1 LIKQKKPVVLS
12 KRLGAIAEMLSPG
25 GRVVDVGCDHGFLD
39 IYLVQT
45 GKVAGALAMDVR
57 KGPLSAASEHV
68 REAGFEGVIE
78 TRLSDGLE
86 AYHLGEGDKLVCAGM
101 GGKLMQRILTAYP
114 EKTADFGEMILQPQS
129 ELREFRVF
137 LRDNGFQVT
146 EERAILEDGKFYFPT
161 KVVRGDKGISLEC
174 SDRDLEVYDRYG
186 EKLIQSK
193 DPVLLQF
200 LLGQERILGG
210 VREGLIGNAS
220 QLSEDGKN
228 RLLEV
233 ENEWEILQ
241 RAISLVK

>member
-1 LIKQKKPVVLS
+1 MSLS
-12 KRLGAIAEMLSPG
+12 KRLGAIADMLSPG

-68 REAGFEGVIE
+68 REAGLEGVIE

-114 EKTADFGEMILQPQS
+114 EKTADFAEMILQPQS
-129 ELREFRVF
+129 ELREFRAF
-137 LRDNGFQVT
+137 LRDNGLWIT
-146 EERAILEDGKFYFPT
+146 EERAVLEDGKFYFPM
-161 KVVRGDKGISLEC
+161 KVVCGEKGVSQEC
-174 SDRDLEVYDRYG
+174 SDRDWEVYDRYG
-186 EKLIQSK
+186 EHLIKSK

-200 LLGQERILGG
+200 LLGQERILSG
-210 VREGLIGNAS
+210 VRESLIGNAL
-220 QLSEDGKN
+220 QLGEDAKK
-228 RLLEV
+228 RRTEV

-241 RAISLVK
+241 RAIGLVK